1 MDGRTVNQ
9 KDYFSKLV
17 NNINIDQVEQHI
29 AENKA
34 NGKEHFL
41 YQLLEPVRAAQPSP
55 DLEQTLER
63 ILHAALVITRAE
75 RGFFSLRNSKNK
87 LEFKIGRNK
96 LNHRLSAADFKVDRP
111 LVLKSIQREM
121 TIGKS
126 NPDSALLHVMSAPL
140 YIHFDL
146 VGVLYLQSSQPILS
160 SSNPKW
166 KMFQLFLDHT
176 ALAIRNAQYYKV
188 MHDAEEEKETMQKNL
203 IQSDNLAMKGTLAA
217 KIGHEI
223 NNYLS
228 GIHANIEM
236 AMEFAEDRSKRDL
249 VVERLEKA
257 REMIMNMTSLS
268 NGLMAKNGVD
278 PNIEKSSLNQVIN
291 KFVDFVKPI
300 YKYSDVVIE
309 KELSA
314 SIPDVHIDNGLM
326 IQLLFNLVKNAVEAR
341 ADARIVIKT
350 YYDRQTKMVKASIQD
365 NGPGMSEEKQ
375 KKIFRMQYTD
385 KADGHGYGLA
395 ICQDIMKKHNGEI
408 TVESKLKEGTTF
420 IIGLPLNVEEEFAD
434 LEFDRLELL
443 VEKRNRKRKVAKQ
456 NKSKTKIK
464 RIAARRR
471 PKQLLDYSPTLH

>member
-1 MDGRTVNQ
+1 M
-9 KDYFSKLV
+9 

-41 YQLLEPVRAAQPSP
+41 YQLLEPVRLAQPSP

-63 ILHAALVITRAE
+63 ILHAAMVITRAE

-96 LNHRLSAADFKVDRP
+96 LNHRLTAADFNVDRP

-121 TIGKS
+121 TIKKS
-126 NPDSALLHVMSAPL
+126 NRAGADSTEAVVHVMSAPL

-146 VGVLYLQSSQPILS
+146 VGVLYLQSFQPILS
-160 SSNPKW
+160 ASNPKW

-188 MHDAEEEKETMQKNL
+188 IHDAEEEKETLQKSL
-203 IQSDNLAMKGTLAA
+203 IQNDNLAMKGTLAA

-236 AMEFAEDRSKRDL
+236 AMEFAEDRSKRGL
-249 VVERLEKA
+249 VIDRLEKA
-257 REMIMNMTSLS
+257 REMIMNMTTLS
-268 NGLMAKNGVD
+268 NGLMARNGID
-278 PNIEKSSLNQVIN
+278 PNIEKSSLNQVVN

-309 KELSA
+309 KELDT

-341 ADARIVIKT
+341 SDARIIIKT
-350 YYDRQTKMVKASIQD
+350 FYDRNAKMVKASIRD

-375 KKIFRMQYTD
+375 KKIFQMQYTD

-395 ICQDIMKKHNGEI
+395 ICQDIIKKHNGEI
-408 TVESKLKEGTTF
+408 EVQSKLKEGTTF
-420 IIGLPLNVEEEFAD
+420 TISLPLNIEEEFAD
-434 LEFDRLELL
+434 LEFDRLERL
-443 VEKRNRKRKVAKQ
+443 VEKRARKRKTARQKKG
-456 NKSKTKIK
+456 KS
-464 RIAARRR
+464 RSAAARRR
-471 PKQLLDYSPTLH
+471 PKQLLDYSPTPH